1 MGFSTFLLDL
11 VRPKKVNR
19 DKRDPFAE
27 GIMDA
32 IRKFIFGI
40 LILLFGYFFYYATTN
55 FWDVVINLNDTLEA
69 IANKLGI
76 S

>member
-1 MGFSTFLLDL
+1 MGLGTFILDL
-11 VRPKKVNR
+11 VRPKRVKHE
-19 DKRDPFAE
+19 KRDPVAE

-55 FWDVVINLNDTLEA
+55 FWEVVINLNDTLES